1 MVGQGTVRKKKMLW
15 TTAAARIVSDQSAGR
30 PIASPFELEGTNVA
44 EQIAKTKDD
53 AVLVLDT
60 DGTCSPT
67 TLVAVA
73 QASGRDFLLGEKDTP
88 ENRDIFKA
96 CGLHAFVL
104 AGTSRLFA
112 TNFEPT
118 NLDVLSKVS
127 GPADDYAT
135 QTFPGFRAIER
146 LAGHE
151 ALGSLSETDLEALAK
166 GFDIIHIDA
175 IQKDAGVEER
185 IVFGI
190 VYEPGVVDSHKH
202 FMKADELR
210 KLAHGF
216 MENSGVLGLQ
226 HSLQVNGK
234 VKILESYITQFEGK
248 IGDKVIKKGT
258 WLMMARVVDDTIWK
272 AVKDGTLT
280 GFSFAGTGILV
291 PRAAP
296 TE

>member
-15 TTAAARIVSDQSAGR
+15 TTAAARVVSDQAGGR

-44 EQIAKTKDD
+44 EQIAKANGD

-60 DGTCSPT
+60 DGTCSST
-67 TLVAVA
+67 TLVAAA

-104 AGTSRLFA
+104 SGSTRLFA
-112 TNFEPT
+112 TNFSPT

-127 GPADDYAT
+127 GPVDDYAT

-151 ALGSLSETDLEALAK
+151 ALDSLSATDLEALAK
-166 GFDIIHIDA
+166 GFDIIHIDT

-190 VYEPGVVDSHKH
+190 VYEPGVEDSHGH
-202 FMKADELR
+202 FMNAANLR
-210 KLAHGF
+210 KMAHSY
-216 MENSGVLGLQ
+216 MEKSGVLGLQ

-234 VKILESYITQFEGK
+234 VKILESYITQFEGV
-248 IGDKVIKKGT
+248 IGDKTIKKGT
-258 WLMMARVVDDTIWK
+258 WLMMARVVDATIWK
-272 AVKDGTLT
+272 AVKEGTLT
-280 GFSFAGTGILV
+280 GFSFAGTGVLV
-291 PRAAP
+291 PRVAP